1 MRKRKKNHQKTMKK
15 ILKPGLYVHIPFCNC
30 ICPYCSFTKVFYDQD
45 FADRY
50 LTYLEKELTK
60 YSNFLFKSIY
70 IGGGTPTSLSHAQL
84 ERLFLILKK
93 YQSKNYFIT
102 IESNPELTEDK
113 IEVLEKYNVKRISI
127 GVQTFN
133 QTFQK
138 QINRFTTPEEISSLI
153 NRLHK
158 HGISDINLDL
168 IYGFN
173 HETIDDVIGDLKI
186 FTSFDIKHI
195 STYCLQVEEMSIF
208 YNKKYPAPD
217 QDEARKQYDAICDYL
232 KIKGFYRYEVS
243 NFAKKGFQSRHNL
256 IYWNDQEYGGVGLG
270 ASSYINRIRRTSTKS
285 LSSYLKGKYDDY
297 VEPVDDKS
305 DKFYFIMLG
314 LRLEQ
319 GFALDEYQRRFK
331 TNFLDEYHDKIS
343 PLLDDGNLVIKDGYI
358 ALREDDLYIADYFL
372 RKILF

>member
-1 MRKRKKNHQKTMKK
+1 MKK
-15 ILKPGLYVHIPFCNC
+15 ILKPGLYVHIPFCNY

-60 YSNFLFKSIY
+60 YSDFLFQSIY
-70 IGGGTPTSLSHAQL
+70 IGGGTPTSLSHTQL
-84 ERLFLILKK
+84 ERLFLILRK
-93 YQSKNYFIT
+93 YQSENFFIT

-113 IEVLEKYNVKRISI
+113 IEILKKYNVKRISI

-133 QTFQK
+133 EIFQK
-138 QINRFTTPEEISSLI
+138 QINRFTTPEEIGNLI
-153 NRLHK
+153 NCLHN

-168 IYGFN
+168 IYGFDN
-173 HETIDDVIGDLKI
+173 EKVIDVINDLKI
-186 FTSFDIKHI
+186 YTSFDIKHI
-195 STYCLQVEEMSIF
+195 STYCLQVEEMSVF

-232 KIKGFYRYEVS
+232 KIKDFYRYEVS
-243 NFAKKGFQSRHNL
+243 NFAKKGFESKHNL
-256 IYWNDQEYGGVGLG
+256 IYWNDDEYGGVGLG

-285 LSSYLKGKYDDY
+285 LSLYLKGQYDDY
-297 VEPVDDKS
+297 EESVDDDS

-314 LRLEQ
+314 LRLEK
-319 GFALDEYQRRFK
+319 GFSLEEYKRRFK
-331 TNFLDEYHDKIS
+331 TDFLDEYHDKVS
-343 PLLDDGNLVIKDGYI
+343 PLLEDGNLIIKNGYI